1 MHRTVP
7 LLLLALLVAG
17 SAGCAFSRT
26 VINAPDLRERIAR
39 VEPGRTTASDL
50 ERILGTPPTSIT
62 PVAPGRVFAWSFGEA
77 RTAGLNLILFNV
89 NKTNLGIDTA
99 LFYVDAQDVVRQVS
113 VGQNSRQIPWEW
125 WAFGD

>member
-1 MHRTVP
+1 MTR
-7 LLLLALLVAG
+7 LLILSLFAALALG

-26 VINAPDLRERIAR
+26 VINGPDLRERISR
-39 VEPGRTTASDL
+39 VEPGRTQADDL

-62 PVAPGRVFAWSFGEA
+62 PVGDGRVYAWSFGEGK
-77 RTAGLNLILFNV
+77 TAGLNLILLNV

-113 VGQNSRQIPWEW
+113 VGQNSREIPWEW